1 MGPTARRSFV
11 LHGSGSSKASVLDQ
25 GAVLARHG
33 YGVLLLDA
41 RGHGG
46 SSGYAMDFGWFG
58 EADVSGAVDY
68 LMRRPDVVPTRVGV
82 LGESMG
88 GEEAIGVLG
97 ADPRLRVAVAEGA
110 TNRIAEDRG
119 WLPTGLDGKVQR
131 VIDWVTYTVAGWLT
145 SAPEPAPLRGS
156 IARAAP
162 RPVLL
167 IAAGTTSDEGA
178 AAELMRTAA
187 PTSVTVW
194 VAPNANLTGALSAQP
209 AQWT

>member
-1 MGPTARRSFV
+1 
-11 LHGSGSSKASVLDQ
+11 
-25 GAVLARHG
+25 
-33 YGVLLLDA
+33 
-41 RGHGG
+41 
-46 SSGYAMDFGWFG
+46 MDFGWFG

-68 LMRRPDVVPTRVGV
+68 LMRRPDVGPTRVGV

-88 GEEAIGVLG
+88 AEEAIGALG
-97 ADPRLRVAVAEGA
+97 ADPRLRVAAAEGA

-131 VIDWVTYTVAGWLT
+131 VIDRVTYTVAGWLT
-145 SAPEPAPLRGS
+145 SAPEPAPLRDS
-156 IARAAP
+156 IARAAL

-167 IAAGTTSDEGA
+167 IAAGTNSDERA

-194 VAPNANLTGALSAQP
+194 VAPNANHTGALRAQP
-209 AQWT
+209 AQWTQRVTRFLDAAFGG